1 MKLTFVFEN
10 GDGLENDVHM
20 IHDES
25 AVGADDEICTND
37 QVLRLQYGKDDG
49 QPGQP
54 TDTMIDSVQLE
65 SLNTAATGLL
75 NTPDTRISLSYVLS
89 SSSKESPLTC
99 SNTTDTDI
107 QTPDARSQSSR
118 CIDTSTSSVPPL
130 THREALLMQYFIRI
144 ISPWALS
151 QPEHCHDDI
160 LIVTMV
166 CLRLYELFNQ
176 QPLSALHLD
185 GLASLLGAIPDFLQS
200 GELAEASAWLALRHD
215 LFMAMVTKRAPRITL
230 NDYDHSS
237 VFQKRPTPGAA
248 AYAIIL
254 IWAKILRHLYS
265 TKPDGSS
272 TTWLALENALKDWYD
287 EKRIEPLFQQDANVD
302 PHQPFP
308 IISMNSAPHVIA
320 VQYYHTCQVYLNLH
334 KPLNSQEVALAA
346 VDNNRSQAAISA
358 MCAILGIAL
367 SNTWVEDAVFPGLHI
382 LITCGHH
389 LTDSLQREHA
399 VRFLNNICTKFG
411 YRTDKTASALQHQWA
426 ERDAS
431 KG

>member
-25 AVGADDEICTND
+25 VVGADDEICTND

-272 TTWLALENALKDWYD
+272 TTWLALENALQDWYD

-411 YRTDKTASALQHQWA
+411 YRTDRTASALQHQWA